1 MSGCEK
7 QLDILRD
14 RECTHEIECRD
25 LLQVVST
32 RPSYSRRRLQTRLQ
46 TSTRSVSL
54 LTRRMV
60 VASVLTTCLSTW
72 IPCEAWTLERR
83 ACSWH
88 GHHVTVPSKAPALF
102 AEKDQST
109 SMQSSNFDATDGN
122 ANSATSV
129 APLPADNMSI
139 NSGINNDEDDNEDE
153 YDYIEYD
160 TLTEA
165 EFVGSEWLIGTNWDR
180 NPAKID
186 ETWARLVTDESG
198 KNVAI
203 WGDKS
208 QGTWNL
214 DVASQFLS
222 ISKENVVAG
231 KEIWACTVTDYY
243 YLTGT
248 VRGWK
253 YWSAAAVLGQW
264 QAKRL
269 GVAADEAG
277 TPPWFQDT
285 DTAPLDPQRAE

>member
-1 MSGCEK
+1 MSVCEE
-7 QLDILRD
+7 QLDILSD
-14 RECTHEIECRD
+14 SESINDTECRD
-25 LLQVVST
+25 LFQAGSLRHSF
-32 RPSYSRRRLQTRLQ
+32 SRRRLQSSKRHWGSSL
-46 TSTRSVSL
+46 TRSMIAGM
-54 LTRRMV
+54 LT
-60 VASVLTTCLSTW
+60 AWLSACL
-72 IPCEAWTLERR
+72 PCQSWTLERR
-83 ACSWH
+83 PWSRH
-88 GHHVTVPSKAPALF
+88 GHCVAVPSKARALF
-102 AEKDQST
+102 AEKDPST
-109 SMQSSNFDATDGN
+109 SIQSSNLDAMNGT

-129 APLPADNMSI
+129 AVAQLPTDS
-139 NSGINNDEDDNEDE
+139 NSANSSSDEDDDDDE

-160 TLTEA
+160 TLTET

-180 NPAKID
+180 NPGKID
-186 ETWARLVTDESG
+186 ETWARLVTNESG

-253 YWSAAAVLGQW
+253 YWSAAAVLAQW

-277 TPPWFQDT
+277 TPLWFQDT
-285 DTAPLDPQRAE
+285 ETEPLDSQKAD